1 MSPSN
6 GVPADEVLDVFQY
19 WVSQCR
25 SSARGR
31 KPVLGDKRRRKIQ
44 QAIKLYGSDA
54 CKDAIRGV
62 TLSPWHMGHNPQGK
76 RYDDIELILRDEK
89 HIEMFLSIADEADH
103 GSAIVE
109 LYANDEE
116 PF

>member
-1 MSPSN
+1 
-6 GVPADEVLDVFQY
+6 
-19 WVSQCR
+19 
-25 SSARGR
+25 
-31 KPVLGDKRRRKIQ
+31 
-44 QAIKLYGSDA
+44 
-54 CKDAIRGV
+54 
-62 TLSPWHMGHNPQGK
+62 MGHNPQGK